1 MVDGPNGGKNNMTV
15 SFTGLVA
22 ARNPSEAGG
31 RVEDAFDVDYLR
43 AFAKAHEDGGFDRV
57 LIGYGST
64 SPDGLHLGTYVTAVT
79 ERLGVMLAHRPGFV
93 APTLAART
101 LATIDRLSRGRASVH
116 IISGASD
123 EEQRRDGDFLTK
135 DERYAR
141 SDEYVGLL
149 RKLWT
154 SDGPFDHEG
163 KYYRFK
169 AGFVAVKPVQTPHIP
184 IFFGGSSS
192 AAIEAAGRHADIYAL
207 FGETVEQ
214 VRDQVSRVRAAARGR
229 EIGFSL
235 SLRPIL
241 ADTEEAAWKRAEEIL
256 ARVRRARAAQGL
268 QDFSGAPRSEG
279 SARLL
284 QAAARGERL
293 DKRLWTGV
301 AKVTGAAGNSTSL
314 VGTPEQV
321 ADALLDYYDLGVTTF
336 LVRGFD
342 PLEDAIQYG
351 RELIPLVRK
360 AVKDRPARSAAAA

>member
-1 MVDGPNGGKNNMTV
+1 MTV

-22 ARNPSEAGG
+22 ARNPSEAGD
-31 RVEDAFDVDYLR
+31 RAADAFDLDYLR
-43 AFAKAHEDGGFDRV
+43 VFAKAHEEGGFDRV

-123 EEQRRDGDFLTK
+123 EEQRRDGDFLGK
-135 DERYAR
+135 EERYAR
-141 SDEYVGLL
+141 TEEYVGLL
-149 RKLWT
+149 RRLWT
-154 SDGPFDHEG
+154 SEEPFDHEG

-169 AGFVAVKPVQTPHIP
+169 GGFVAVKPVQQPHIP
-184 IFFGGSSS
+184 IFLGGSSEG
-192 AAIEAAGRHADIYAL
+192 AIEAAGRHADIYAL
-207 FGETVEQ
+207 FGETLEQ
-214 VRDQVSRVRAAARGR
+214 VREQVGRVRAAAAANGR
-229 EIGFSL
+229 EIRFSL

-241 ADTEEAAWKRAEEIL
+241 ADTEAAAWKRADEIL

-268 QDFSGAPRSEG
+268 QDFSGTPRSEG

-284 QAAARGERL
+284 QAAQRGERL

-301 AKVTGAAGNSTSL
+301 AKATGAGGNSTSL
-314 VGTPEQV
+314 VGTPDQV

-336 LVRGFD
+336 LIRGFD
-342 PLEDAIQYG
+342 PLEDAVQYG
-351 RELIPLVRK
+351 RELIPLVRH
-360 AVKDRPARSAAAA
+360 AVKDRPVRSAAA